1 MYLPIWR
8 AVRSAASRRIVQQAT
23 PFERLSTSF
32 EAASQRPRTRFEER
46 LASRRRY
53 LVQLFEAG
61 KLDPTLARP
70 SPRHHIAA
78 MIEPP
83 PSLSPTWILD
93 SDSAPQGPGAPPTP
107 GDSAL
112 LDDYSRVVS
121 DVVDRVGPSVVK
133 IEVRKQ
139 GRSAGSGSGV
149 IISSDGLALTNSH
162 VVQGSRTVSLTTL
175 EGRELQARV
184 LGDDPD
190 TDLALLR
197 VEADVSLPAAK
208 LGDSAR
214 LKRGQIAIAI
224 GNPLGFDATVT
235 AGVVSALGR
244 SLQSRT
250 GRMIEDVVQTDAPLN
265 PGNSGG
271 PLVSSAGEVIG
282 INTAV
287 IMGAQGIC
295 FAVASNTASFV
306 AGEIARNGRVRRA
319 YIGVGAATLAIPRR
333 IALRLALQQ
342 ATGARL
348 LTVDQAGPAAHAGL
362 LTGDLIIALDGKP
375 VTSVSDLMR
384 ALDADKIDRTVSVDF
399 LRRSEML
406 RLWIGPV
413 ERPLAA

>member
-1 MYLPIWR
+1 M
-8 AVRSAASRRIVQQAT
+8 
-23 PFERLSTSF
+23 
-32 EAASQRPRTRFEER
+32 
-46 LASRRRY
+46 
-53 LVQLFEAG
+53 
-61 KLDPTLARP
+61 
-70 SPRHHIAA
+70 
-78 MIEPP
+78 
-83 PSLSPTWILD
+83 LD
-93 SDSAPQGPGAPPTP
+93 SENLGQGPGAASAPND
-107 GDSAL
+107 GAL

-121 DVVDRVGPSVVK
+121 DVVERVGPSVVR
-133 IEVRKQ
+133 IDVRKQ

-162 VVQGSRTVSLTTL
+162 VVQSARTVSLTTL

-306 AGEIARNGRVRRA
+306 AGEIARHGRVRRA

-348 LTVDQAGPAAHAGL
+348 LSVDQAGPAAQAGL
-362 LTGDLIIALDGKP
+362 LTGDLRHRPRRQAGDQRQRPRARARRRQDRPHRQRRFSAPVGAAQGVDRTGGAPAGGLSGRLRLCRVSGGELGPHGDRWLDRE
-375 VTSVSDLMR
+375 SALMR
-384 ALDADKIDRTVSVDF
+384 DGPWRSREEAAHSEKHNER
-399 LRRSEML
+399 LRSNEGVGQPSR
-406 RLWIGPV
+406 RG
-413 ERPLAA
+413 

>member
-1 MYLPIWR
+1 MI
-8 AVRSAASRRIVQQAT
+8 
-23 PFERLSTSF
+23 
-32 EAASQRPRTRFEER
+32 
-46 LASRRRY
+46 
-53 LVQLFEAG
+53 
-61 KLDPTLARP
+61 DP
-70 SPRHHIAA
+70 SP
-78 MIEPP
+78 
-83 PSLSPTWILD
+83 SPIPVLALD
-93 SDSAPQGPGAPPTP
+93 SENLGQGPGAPSAP
-107 GDSAL
+107 DDAAL

-121 DVVDRVGPSVVK
+121 GVVERVGPSVVR
-133 IEVRKQ
+133 IDVRKQ

-162 VVQGSRTVSLTTL
+162 VVQSSRTVNLTTL

-197 VEADVSLPAAK
+197 VEADVSLPAAR
-208 LGDSAR
+208 LGDSAK

-271 PLVSSAGEVIG
+271 PLVSSTGEVIG

-306 AGEIARNGRVRRA
+306 AGEIARHGRVRRA
-319 YIGVGAATLAIPRR
+319 YIGVAAATTAIPRR
-333 IALRLALQQ
+333 IALRLASP
-342 ATGARL
+342 ADHRGAAPHRRPGRTGRACGAPVRRPSHRPRW
-348 LTVDQAGPAAHAGL
+348 QAGDGRQRPRARARRRQDRPHGQRRFSAPIGAAQGL
-362 LTGDLIIALDGKP
+362 
-375 VTSVSDLMR
+375 
-384 ALDADKIDRTVSVDF
+384 DRTGGAPAGG
-399 LRRSEML
+399 LN
-406 RLWIGPV
+406 
-413 ERPLAA
+413 PLASAVWSNRRNSIKSERREKYCHFGKRRV